1 MIEQKIIQ
9 EKTEKVEMEVISGNL
24 RVDSD
29 LASKPVLEI
38 KPSKPL
44 WGVQKDKQLTNVP
57 PPLANK
63 TESFF
68 ALPNNQELPPPPK
81 SSTILEKIISPQF
94 IRKEVQK

>member
-38 KPSKPL
+38 KPSRPL
-44 WGVQKDKQLTNVP
+44 WGVQRDK
-57 PPLANK
+57 
-63 TESFF
+63 
-68 ALPNNQELPPPPK
+68 
-81 SSTILEKIISPQF
+81 
-94 IRKEVQK
+94 

>member
-1 MIEQKIIQ
+1 MVEQKIIQ

-38 KPSKPL
+38 KPSRPF
-44 WGVQKDKQLTNVP
+44 

-81 SSTILEKIISPQF
+81 SSTVLEKIIAPQF
-94 IRKEVQK
+94 IRKEVQR